1 MTLTEREMEIAR
13 EVAQG
18 KSDKQIGTV
27 LGITCVTVRNHL
39 ANMRRKLGFSN
50 RTQVALHYQRLQYL
64 NQLAVGI
71 GVTPAEARERET
83 LRSSL
88 KAHVVVRHAEP
99 GFLRETHCV
108 HCGATYNTVSEDA
121 EFLGIED
128 PFCCEV
134 SL

>member
-18 KSDKQIGTV
+18 KTDRQIGTV

-64 NQLAVGI
+64 NQLAVSI

-83 LRSSL
+83 LRWELKRMDEGENGSSGAR
-88 KAHVVVRHAEP
+88 AHTPR
-99 GFLRETHCV
+99 
-108 HCGATYNTVSEDA
+108 
-121 EFLGIED
+121 
-128 PFCCEV
+128 
-134 SL
+134 